1 MHAEADGDERKGKLT
16 ESLENQGIIKN
27 PRMDE
32 NIGGLVFGGDEGD
45 RTPDL
50 CIANAALSQLSYTP
64 TDQIFQ
70 PQAYACEGNIMPE
83 ADIESKS
90 LRHLERRFKA
100 PFLNVRQLL
109 FQQIP

>member
-1 MHAEADGDERKGKLT
+1 MTMRLFEYFLAVE
-16 ESLENQGIIKN
+16 
-27 PRMDE
+27 
-32 NIGGLVFGGDEGD
+32 GLVANKKSADASGHRRTLSGGDEGD

-70 PQAYACEGNIMPE
+70 PQAYACEGVIMPE

-90 LRHLERRFKA
+90 LRRLERRFKA

>member
-1 MHAEADGDERKGKLT
+1 MRGEAKGIENKGENKKSTDADGHLWT
-16 ESLENQGIIKN
+16 SN
-27 PRMDE
+27 
-32 NIGGLVFGGDEGD
+32 GGDEGD

-50 CIANAALSQLSYTP
+50 CIANAALSLLSYTP

-70 PQAYACEGNIMPE
+70 PQAYACGGGIMPE

-90 LRHLERRFKA
+90 LRRLERRFKA
-100 PFLNVRQLL
+100 PFLDVRQLL

>member
-1 MHAEADGDERKGKLT
+1 MLAEANGSERKRRSPESRVNKGK
-16 ESLENQGIIKN
+16 IKN
-27 PRMDE
+27 PRMHT

-70 PQAYACEGNIMPE
+70 PQAYACEGSIMPE

>member
-1 MHAEADGDERKGKLT
+1 MDEDGGCCEGKCLKT
-16 ESLENQGIIKN
+16 LEKIKN
-27 PRMDE
+27 PRTITDVYGSS
-32 NIGGLVFGGDEGD
+32 NGGDEGD

-70 PQAYACEGNIMPE
+70 PQAYACEGGIMPE

-90 LRHLERRFKA
+90 LRRLERRFKA

>member
-1 MHAEADGDERKGKLT
+1 MCAGVDGYGRKGEWSECLAK
-16 ESLENQGIIKN
+16 QGKIKN
-27 PRMDE
+27 PRMFE
-32 NIGGLVFGGDEGD
+32 YIGGFLFGGDEGD

-70 PQAYACEGNIMPE
+70 PQAYACEGSIMPE

-90 LRHLERRFKA
+90 LRRLERRFKA

>member
-1 MHAEADGDERKGKLT
+1 MRLFEHFPAVEGLVA
-16 ESLENQGIIKN
+16 NKN
-27 PRMDE
+27 PLMRAD
-32 NIGGLVFGGDEGD
+32 IGGLLSGGDEGD

-70 PQAYACEGNIMPE
+70 PQAYACGGGIMPE

-90 LRHLERRFKA
+90 LRRLERRFKA

>member
-1 MHAEADGDERKGKLT
+1 MH
-16 ESLENQGIIKN
+16 
-27 PRMDE
+27 E

-70 PQAYACEGNIMPE
+70 PQAYACEGGIMPE

-90 LRHLERRFKA
+90 LRRLERRFKA